1 MLSMIDDNSSNKT
14 PTPAATDEEKAV
26 GKSNAPK
33 QDDKQKKKKSK
44 KKSSAESASKQSD
57 ARQSDENQNSG
68 EKSKTQPAEPESK
81 DSKTG
86 NTEQQDGGK
95 PKATEHDELAEAAA
109 VMAHVTGMDLQ
120 DNSENP
126 PTATSQKHKENVFKK
141 WLVLPKNLKIP
152 SISKI
157 DDQVKDVIDEALD
170 EDAESLELT
179 EEQAPS
185 STVSL
190 SQVMSALFGVF
201 LIGFAIFGVISA
213 IGNFREYSLNKQ
225 NRVAEM
231 EYLERLILPLTA
243 CDIPTFEDAQDLNSD
258 VTIAAACWDIIL
270 SPSSAYSVEN
280 GSYTISYLEIE
291 SRINKLFGSGLSYA
305 HATVGDQEL
314 LFKYDEETG
323 MYTIPAAPRA
333 IAYYPTIDSFE
344 VIENGYTL
352 TVSYHVPVS
361 EWISI
366 TPSPD
371 KTMIYT
377 VKGNGPSYTISS
389 VEVGHISP
397 DGL

>member
-1 MLSMIDDNSSNKT
+1 MLSMIDDNSNKT
-14 PTPAATDEEKAV
+14 LAATDEEKSV
-26 GKSNAPK
+26 GKSDAPK
-33 QDDKQKKKKSK
+33 RDDKQKKKKSK
-44 KKSSAESASKQSD
+44 KKSSAENASKQGG
-57 ARQSDENQNSG
+57 AKQSDENKNKG
-68 EKSKTQPAEPESK
+68 EKSVKQPAKPESK
-81 DSKTG
+81 ESKTG
-86 NTEQQDGGK
+86 NIEQQDGDK
-95 PKATEHDELAEAAA
+95 PKAAEHDELAEAAA

-120 DNSENP
+120 NDGENSQDNASTQRQE
-126 PTATSQKHKENVFKK
+126 KENALKK
-141 WLVLPKNLKIP
+141 WLVLPKNLKMP

-170 EDAESLELT
+170 EDAESLGLT

-291 SRINKLFGSGLSYA
+291 SRINKLFGSGLSYT

-314 LFKYDEETG
+314 LFEYDEETG

-344 VIENGYTL
+344 VIENGYRL

-361 EWISI
+361 EWISVA
-366 TPSPD
+366 PAPD

-377 VKGNGPSYTISS
+377 VKRNGPSYTISS

>member
-1 MLSMIDDNSSNKT
+1 MLNLIDDNSNKVS
-14 PTPAATDEEKAV
+14 AAADEEKAA
-26 GKSNAPK
+26 GKSDSAQ
-33 QDDKQKKKKSK
+33 QDNKRKKTKAK
-44 KKSSAESASKQSD
+44 KKSSAENASKQGG
-57 ARQSDENQNSG
+57 ARQSDENQNNG
-68 EKSKTQPAEPESK
+68 EKSKMQPAEPEGK
-81 DSKTG
+81 DSKTN

-95 PKATEHDELAEAAA
+95 PKAAEHDELAEAAA

-126 PTATSQKHKENVFKK
+126 QTATPPKHKENVFKK
-141 WLVLPKNLKIP
+141 WLVLPKNLKIS

-170 EDAESLELT
+170 EDAESLGLT
-179 EEQAPS
+179 EEQATS

-213 IGNFREYSLNKQ
+213 IGNFREYSINKQ
-225 NRVAEM
+225 NRVTEM

-243 CDIPTFEDAQDLNSD
+243 CDIPTFEDAEDLNSD

-270 SPSSAYSVEN
+270 SPSSAYNVEN
-280 GSYTISYLEIE
+280 GNYIISYLEIE
-291 SRINKLFGSGLSYA
+291 SRINKLFGSGLSYT

-377 VKGNGPSYTISS
+377 VKGNGLSYTISS

>member
-1 MLSMIDDNSSNKT
+1 MLNLIDDNSNKVS
-14 PTPAATDEEKAV
+14 AAADEEKAA
-26 GKSNAPK
+26 GKSDSAQ
-33 QDDKQKKKKSK
+33 QDNKRKKTKAK
-44 KKSSAESASKQSD
+44 KKSSAENASKQGG
-57 ARQSDENQNSG
+57 ARQSDENQNNG
-68 EKSKTQPAEPESK
+68 EKSKMQPAEPEGK
-81 DSKTG
+81 DSKTN

-95 PKATEHDELAEAAA
+95 PKAAEHDELAEAAA

-126 PTATSQKHKENVFKK
+126 QTATPPEHKENVFKK
-141 WLVLPKNLKIP
+141 WLVLPKNLKIS

-170 EDAESLELT
+170 EDAESLGLT

-213 IGNFREYSLNKQ
+213 IGNFREYSINKQ
-225 NRVAEM
+225 NRVTEM

-243 CDIPTFEDAQDLNSD
+243 CDIPTFEDAEDLNSD

-270 SPSSAYSVEN
+270 SPSSAYNVEN
-280 GSYTISYLEIE
+280 GNYIISCLEIE
-291 SRINKLFGSGLSYA
+291 SRINKLFGSGLSYT

-377 VKGNGPSYTISS
+377 VKGNGLSYTISS

>member
-1 MLSMIDDNSSNKT
+1 MLNLIDDNSNKVS
-14 PTPAATDEEKAV
+14 AAADEEKAA
-26 GKSNAPK
+26 GKSDSAR
-33 QDDKQKKKKSK
+33 QDNKRKKTKAK
-44 KKSSAESASKQSD
+44 KKSSAENASKQGG
-57 ARQSDENQNSG
+57 ARQSDENQNNG
-68 EKSKTQPAEPESK
+68 EKSKMQPAEPEGK
-81 DSKTG
+81 DSKTN

-95 PKATEHDELAEAAA
+95 PKAAEHDELAEAAA

-126 PTATSQKHKENVFKK
+126 QTATPPEHKENVFKK
-141 WLVLPKNLKIP
+141 WLVLPKNLKIS

-170 EDAESLELT
+170 EDAESLGLT

-213 IGNFREYSLNKQ
+213 IGNFREYSINKQ
-225 NRVAEM
+225 NRVTEM

-243 CDIPTFEDAQDLNSD
+243 CDIPTFEDAEDLNSD

-270 SPSSAYSVEN
+270 SPSSAYNVEN
-280 GSYTISYLEIE
+280 GNYIISYLEIE
-291 SRINKLFGSGLSYA
+291 SRINKLFGSGLSYT

-377 VKGNGPSYTISS
+377 VKGNGLSYTISS

>member
-1 MLSMIDDNSSNKT
+1 MLNLIDDNSNKVS
-14 PTPAATDEEKAV
+14 AAADEEKAA
-26 GKSNAPK
+26 GKSDSAQ
-33 QDDKQKKKKSK
+33 QDNKRKKTKAK
-44 KKSSAESASKQSD
+44 KKSSAENASKQGG
-57 ARQSDENQNSG
+57 ARQSDENQNNG

-95 PKATEHDELAEAAA
+95 PKAAEHDELAEAAA

-126 PTATSQKHKENVFKK
+126 QTATPPEHKENVFKK
-141 WLVLPKNLKIP
+141 WLVLPKNLKIS

-170 EDAESLELT
+170 EDAESLGLT

-213 IGNFREYSLNKQ
+213 IGNFREYSINKQ
-225 NRVAEM
+225 NRVTEM

-243 CDIPTFEDAQDLNSD
+243 CDIPTFEDAEDLNSD

-270 SPSSAYSVEN
+270 SPSSAYNVEN
-280 GSYTISYLEIE
+280 GNYIISYLEIE
-291 SRINKLFGSGLSYA
+291 SRINKLFGSGLSYT

-377 VKGNGPSYTISS
+377 VKGNGLSYTISS

>member
-1 MLSMIDDNSSNKT
+1 MLNLIDDNSNKVS
-14 PTPAATDEEKAV
+14 AAADEEKAA
-26 GKSNAPK
+26 GKSDSAQ
-33 QDDKQKKKKSK
+33 QDNKRKKTKAK
-44 KKSSAESASKQSD
+44 KKSSAENASKQGG
-57 ARQSDENQNSG
+57 ARQSDENQNNG
-68 EKSKTQPAEPESK
+68 EKSKMQPAEAEGK
-81 DSKTG
+81 DSKTN

-95 PKATEHDELAEAAA
+95 PKAAEHDELAEAAA

-126 PTATSQKHKENVFKK
+126 QTATPPEHKENVFKK
-141 WLVLPKNLKIP
+141 WLVLPKNLKIS

-170 EDAESLELT
+170 EDAESLGLT

-213 IGNFREYSLNKQ
+213 IGNFREYSINKQ
-225 NRVAEM
+225 NRVTEM

-243 CDIPTFEDAQDLNSD
+243 CDIPTFEDAEDLNSD

-270 SPSSAYSVEN
+270 SPSSAYNVEN
-280 GSYTISYLEIE
+280 GNYIISYLEIE
-291 SRINKLFGSGLSYA
+291 SRINKLFGSGLSYT

-377 VKGNGPSYTISS
+377 VKGNGLSYTISS

>member
-1 MLSMIDDNSSNKT
+1 MLNLIDDNSNKVS
-14 PTPAATDEEKAV
+14 AAADEEKAA
-26 GKSNAPK
+26 GKSDSAQ
-33 QDDKQKKKKSK
+33 QDNKRKKTKAK
-44 KKSSAESASKQSD
+44 KKSSAENASKQGG
-57 ARQSDENQNSG
+57 ARQSDENQNNG
-68 EKSKTQPAEPESK
+68 EKSKMQPAEPEGK
-81 DSKTG
+81 DSKTN

-95 PKATEHDELAEAAA
+95 PKAAEHDELAEAAA

-126 PTATSQKHKENVFKK
+126 QTATPPEHKENVFKK
-141 WLVLPKNLKIP
+141 WLVLPKNLKIS

-170 EDAESLELT
+170 EDAESLGLT

-213 IGNFREYSLNKQ
+213 IGNFREYSINKQ
-225 NRVAEM
+225 NRVTEM

-243 CDIPTFEDAQDLNSD
+243 CDIPTFEDAEDLNSD
-258 VTIAAACWDIIL
+258 VTIATACWDIIL
-270 SPSSAYSVEN
+270 SPSSAYNVEN
-280 GSYTISYLEIE
+280 GNYIISYLEIE
-291 SRINKLFGSGLSYA
+291 SRINKLFGSGLSYT

-377 VKGNGPSYTISS
+377 VKGNGLSYTISS

>member
-1 MLSMIDDNSSNKT
+1 MLNLIDDNSNKVS
-14 PTPAATDEEKAV
+14 AAADEEKAA
-26 GKSNAPK
+26 GKSNSAQ
-33 QDDKQKKKKSK
+33 QDNKRKKTKAK
-44 KKSSAESASKQSD
+44 KKSSAENASKQGG
-57 ARQSDENQNSG
+57 ARQSDENQNNG
-68 EKSKTQPAEPESK
+68 EKSKMQPAEPEGK
-81 DSKTG
+81 DSKTN

-95 PKATEHDELAEAAA
+95 PKAAEHDELAEAAA

-126 PTATSQKHKENVFKK
+126 QTATPPEHKENVFKK
-141 WLVLPKNLKIP
+141 WLVLPKNLKIS

-170 EDAESLELT
+170 EDAESLGLT

-213 IGNFREYSLNKQ
+213 IGNFREYSINKQ
-225 NRVAEM
+225 NRVTEM

-243 CDIPTFEDAQDLNSD
+243 CDIPTFEDAEDLNSD

-270 SPSSAYSVEN
+270 SPSSAYNVEN
-280 GSYTISYLEIE
+280 GNYIISYLEIE
-291 SRINKLFGSGLSYA
+291 SRINKLFGSGLSYT

-377 VKGNGPSYTISS
+377 VKGNGLSYTISS

>member
-1 MLSMIDDNSSNKT
+1 MLNLIDDNSNKVS
-14 PTPAATDEEKAV
+14 AAADEEKAA
-26 GKSNAPK
+26 GKSDSAR
-33 QDDKQKKKKSK
+33 QDNKRKKTKAK
-44 KKSSAESASKQSD
+44 KKSSAENASKQGG
-57 ARQSDENQNSG
+57 ARQSDENQNNG
-68 EKSKTQPAEPESK
+68 EKSKMQPAEPEGK
-81 DSKTG
+81 DSKTN
-86 NTEQQDGGK
+86 NTVQQDGGK
-95 PKATEHDELAEAAA
+95 PKAAEHDELAEAAA

-126 PTATSQKHKENVFKK
+126 QTATPPEHKENVFKK
-141 WLVLPKNLKIP
+141 WLVLPKNLKIS

-170 EDAESLELT
+170 EDAESLGLT

-213 IGNFREYSLNKQ
+213 IGNFREYSINKQ
-225 NRVAEM
+225 NRVTEM

-243 CDIPTFEDAQDLNSD
+243 CDIPTFEDAEDLNSD

-270 SPSSAYSVEN
+270 SPSSAYNVEN
-280 GSYTISYLEIE
+280 GNYIISYLEIE
-291 SRINKLFGSGLSYA
+291 SRINKLFGSGLSYT

-377 VKGNGPSYTISS
+377 VKGNGLSYTISS

>member
-1 MLSMIDDNSSNKT
+1 MLNLIDDNSNKVS
-14 PTPAATDEEKAV
+14 AAADEEKAA
-26 GKSNAPK
+26 GKSDSAQ
-33 QDDKQKKKKSK
+33 QDNKRKKTKAK
-44 KKSSAESASKQSD
+44 KKSSAENASKQGG
-57 ARQSDENQNSG
+57 ARQSDENQNNG
-68 EKSKTQPAEPESK
+68 EKSKMQPAEPEGK
-81 DSKTG
+81 DSKTN

-95 PKATEHDELAEAAA
+95 PKAAEHDELAEAAA

-126 PTATSQKHKENVFKK
+126 QTATPPKHKENVFKK
-141 WLVLPKNLKIP
+141 WLVLPKNLKIS

-170 EDAESLELT
+170 EDAESLGLT

-213 IGNFREYSLNKQ
+213 IGNFREYSINKQ
-225 NRVAEM
+225 NRVTEM

-243 CDIPTFEDAQDLNSD
+243 CDIPTFEDAEDLNSD

-270 SPSSAYSVEN
+270 SPSSAYNVEN
-280 GSYTISYLEIE
+280 GNYIISYLEIE
-291 SRINKLFGSGLSYA
+291 SRINKLFGSGLSYT

-377 VKGNGPSYTISS
+377 VKGNGLSYTISS

>member
-1 MLSMIDDNSSNKT
+1 MLNLIDDNSNKVS
-14 PTPAATDEEKAV
+14 AAADEEKAA
-26 GKSNAPK
+26 GKSDSAR
-33 QDDKQKKKKSK
+33 QDNKRKKTKAK
-44 KKSSAESASKQSD
+44 KKSSAENASKQGG
-57 ARQSDENQNSG
+57 ARQSDENQNNG
-68 EKSKTQPAEPESK
+68 EKSKMQPAEPEGK
-81 DSKTG
+81 DSKTN

-95 PKATEHDELAEAAA
+95 PKAAEHDELAEAAA

-126 PTATSQKHKENVFKK
+126 QTATPPKHKENVFKK
-141 WLVLPKNLKIP
+141 WLVLPKNLKIS

-170 EDAESLELT
+170 EDAESLGLT
-179 EEQAPS
+179 EEQATS

-213 IGNFREYSLNKQ
+213 IGNFREYSINKQ
-225 NRVAEM
+225 NRVTEM

-243 CDIPTFEDAQDLNSD
+243 CDIPTFEDAEDLNSD

-270 SPSSAYSVEN
+270 SPSSAYNVEN
-280 GSYTISYLEIE
+280 GNYIISYLEIE
-291 SRINKLFGSGLSYA
+291 SRINKLFGSGLSYT

-377 VKGNGPSYTISS
+377 VKGNGLSYTISS

>member
-1 MLSMIDDNSSNKT
+1 MLNLIDDNSNKVS
-14 PTPAATDEEKAV
+14 AAADEEKAA
-26 GKSNAPK
+26 GKSDSAQ
-33 QDDKQKKKKSK
+33 QDNKRKKTKAK
-44 KKSSAESASKQSD
+44 KKSSAENASKQGG
-57 ARQSDENQNSG
+57 ARQSDENQNNG
-68 EKSKTQPAEPESK
+68 EKSKMQPAEPEGK
-81 DSKTG
+81 DSKTN

-95 PKATEHDELAEAAA
+95 PKAAEHDELAEAAA

-126 PTATSQKHKENVFKK
+126 QTATPPEHKENVFKK
-141 WLVLPKNLKIP
+141 WLVLPKNLKIS

-170 EDAESLELT
+170 EDAESLGLT
-179 EEQAPS
+179 EEQATS

-213 IGNFREYSLNKQ
+213 IGNFREYSINKQ
-225 NRVAEM
+225 NRVTEM

-243 CDIPTFEDAQDLNSD
+243 CDIPTFEDAEDLNSD

-270 SPSSAYSVEN
+270 SPSSAYNVEN
-280 GSYTISYLEIE
+280 GNYIISYLEIE
-291 SRINKLFGSGLSYA
+291 SRINKLFGSGLSYT

-377 VKGNGPSYTISS
+377 VKGNGLSYTISS

>member
-1 MLSMIDDNSSNKT
+1 MLNLIDDNSNKVS
-14 PTPAATDEEKAV
+14 AAADEEKAAC
-26 GKSNAPK
+26 KSDSAR
-33 QDDKQKKKKSK
+33 QDNKRKKTKAK
-44 KKSSAESASKQSD
+44 KKSSAENASKQGG
-57 ARQSDENQNSG
+57 ARQSDENQNNG
-68 EKSKTQPAEPESK
+68 EKSKMQPAEPEGK
-81 DSKTG
+81 DSKTN

-95 PKATEHDELAEAAA
+95 PKAAEHDELAEAAA

-126 PTATSQKHKENVFKK
+126 QTATPPEHKENVFKK
-141 WLVLPKNLKIP
+141 WLVLPKNLKIS

-170 EDAESLELT
+170 EDAESLGLT

-213 IGNFREYSLNKQ
+213 IGNFREYSINKQ
-225 NRVAEM
+225 NRVTEM

-243 CDIPTFEDAQDLNSD
+243 CDIPTFEDAEDLNSD

-270 SPSSAYSVEN
+270 SPSSAYNVEN
-280 GSYTISYLEIE
+280 GNYIISYLEIE
-291 SRINKLFGSGLSYA
+291 SRINKLFGSGLSYT

-377 VKGNGPSYTISS
+377 VKGNGLSYTISS

>member
-1 MLSMIDDNSSNKT
+1 MLNLIDDNSNKVS
-14 PTPAATDEEKAV
+14 AAADEEKAA
-26 GKSNAPK
+26 GKFDSAQ
-33 QDDKQKKKKSK
+33 QDNKRKKTKAK
-44 KKSSAESASKQSD
+44 KKSSAENASKQGG
-57 ARQSDENQNSG
+57 ARQSDENQNNG
-68 EKSKTQPAEPESK
+68 EKSKMQPAEPEGK
-81 DSKTG
+81 DSKTN

-95 PKATEHDELAEAAA
+95 PKAAEHDELAEAAA

-126 PTATSQKHKENVFKK
+126 QTATPPKHKENVFKK
-141 WLVLPKNLKIP
+141 WLVLPKNLKIS

-170 EDAESLELT
+170 EDAESLGLT

-213 IGNFREYSLNKQ
+213 IGNFREYSINKQ
-225 NRVAEM
+225 NRVTEM

-243 CDIPTFEDAQDLNSD
+243 CDIPTFEDAEDLNSD

-270 SPSSAYSVEN
+270 SPSSAYNVEN
-280 GSYTISYLEIE
+280 GNYIISYLEIE
-291 SRINKLFGSGLSYA
+291 SRINKLFGSGLSYT

-377 VKGNGPSYTISS
+377 VKGNGLSYTISS

>member
-1 MLSMIDDNSSNKT
+1 MLNLIDDNSNKVS
-14 PTPAATDEEKAV
+14 AAADEEKAA
-26 GKSNAPK
+26 GKSDSAQ
-33 QDDKQKKKKSK
+33 QDNKRKKTKAK
-44 KKSSAESASKQSD
+44 KKSSAENASKQGG
-57 ARQSDENQNSG
+57 ARQSDENHNNG
-68 EKSKTQPAEPESK
+68 EKSKMQPAEPEGK
-81 DSKTG
+81 DSKTN

-95 PKATEHDELAEAAA
+95 PKAAEHDELAEAAA

-126 PTATSQKHKENVFKK
+126 QTATPPKHKENVFKK
-141 WLVLPKNLKIP
+141 WLVLPKNLKIS

-170 EDAESLELT
+170 EDAESLGLT

-213 IGNFREYSLNKQ
+213 IGNFREYSINKQ
-225 NRVAEM
+225 NRVTEM

-243 CDIPTFEDAQDLNSD
+243 CDIPTFEDAEDLNSD

-270 SPSSAYSVEN
+270 SPSSAYNVEN
-280 GSYTISYLEIE
+280 GNYIISYLEIE
-291 SRINKLFGSGLSYA
+291 SRINKLFGSGLSYT

-377 VKGNGPSYTISS
+377 VKGNGLSYTISS

>member
-1 MLSMIDDNSSNKT
+1 MLNLIDDNSNKVS
-14 PTPAATDEEKAV
+14 AAADEEKAA
-26 GKSNAPK
+26 GKSDSAQ
-33 QDDKQKKKKSK
+33 QDNKRKKTKAK
-44 KKSSAESASKQSD
+44 KKSSAENASKQGG
-57 ARQSDENQNSG
+57 ARQSDENQNNG
-68 EKSKTQPAEPESK
+68 EKSKMQPAEPEGK
-81 DSKTG
+81 DSKTN

-95 PKATEHDELAEAAA
+95 PKAAEHDELAEAAA

-126 PTATSQKHKENVFKK
+126 QTATPPEHKENVFKK
-141 WLVLPKNLKIP
+141 WLVLPKNLKIS

-170 EDAESLELT
+170 EDAESLGLT

-213 IGNFREYSLNKQ
+213 IGNFREYSINKQ
-225 NRVAEM
+225 SRVTEM

-243 CDIPTFEDAQDLNSD
+243 CDIPTFEDAEDLNSD

-270 SPSSAYSVEN
+270 SPSSAYNVEN
-280 GSYTISYLEIE
+280 GNYIISYLEIE
-291 SRINKLFGSGLSYA
+291 SRINKLFGSGLSYT

-377 VKGNGPSYTISS
+377 VKGNGLSYTISS

>member
-1 MLSMIDDNSSNKT
+1 MLNLIDDNSNKVS
-14 PTPAATDEEKAV
+14 AAADEEKAA
-26 GKSNAPK
+26 GKSDSAQ
-33 QDDKQKKKKSK
+33 QDNKRKKTKAK
-44 KKSSAESASKQSD
+44 KKSSAENASKQGG
-57 ARQSDENQNSG
+57 ARQSDENQNNG
-68 EKSKTQPAEPESK
+68 EKSKMQPAGPEGK
-81 DSKTG
+81 DSKTN

-95 PKATEHDELAEAAA
+95 PKAAEHDELAEAAA

-126 PTATSQKHKENVFKK
+126 QTATPPEHKENVFKK
-141 WLVLPKNLKIP
+141 WLVLPKNLKIS

-170 EDAESLELT
+170 EDAESLGLT

-213 IGNFREYSLNKQ
+213 IGNFREYSINKQ
-225 NRVAEM
+225 NRVTEM

-243 CDIPTFEDAQDLNSD
+243 CDIPTFEDAEDLNSD

-270 SPSSAYSVEN
+270 SPSSAYNVEN
-280 GSYTISYLEIE
+280 GNYIISYLEIE
-291 SRINKLFGSGLSYA
+291 SRINKLFGSGLSYT

-377 VKGNGPSYTISS
+377 VKGNGLSYTISS

>member
-1 MLSMIDDNSSNKT
+1 MLNLIDDNSNKT
-14 PTPAATDEEKAV
+14 LAAADEEKAA
-26 GKSNAPK
+26 GKSDSAQ
-33 QDDKQKKKKSK
+33 QDNKRKKTKAK
-44 KKSSAESASKQSD
+44 KKSSAENASKQGG
-57 ARQSDENQNSG
+57 ARQSDENQNNG
-68 EKSKTQPAEPESK
+68 EKSKMQPAEPEGK
-81 DSKTG
+81 DSKTN

-95 PKATEHDELAEAAA
+95 PKAAEHDELAEAAA

-126 PTATSQKHKENVFKK
+126 QTATPPKHKENVFKK
-141 WLVLPKNLKIP
+141 WLVLPKNLKIS

-170 EDAESLELT
+170 EDAESLGLT
-179 EEQAPS
+179 EEQATS

-213 IGNFREYSLNKQ
+213 IGNFREYSINKQ
-225 NRVAEM
+225 NRVTEM

-243 CDIPTFEDAQDLNSD
+243 CDIPTFEDAEDLNSD

-270 SPSSAYSVEN
+270 SPSSAYNVEN
-280 GSYTISYLEIE
+280 GNYIISYLEIE
-291 SRINKLFGSGLSYA
+291 SRINKLFGSGLSYT

-377 VKGNGPSYTISS
+377 VKGNGLSYTISS

>member
-1 MLSMIDDNSSNKT
+1 MLNLIDDNSNKVS
-14 PTPAATDEEKAV
+14 AAADEEKAA
-26 GKSNAPK
+26 GKSDSAQ
-33 QDDKQKKKKSK
+33 QDNKRKKTKAK
-44 KKSSAESASKQSD
+44 KKSSAENASKQGG
-57 ARQSDENQNSG
+57 ARQSDENQNNG
-68 EKSKTQPAEPESK
+68 EKSKMQPAEPEGK
-81 DSKTG
+81 DSKTN
-86 NTEQQDGGK
+86 NTEQQDCGK
-95 PKATEHDELAEAAA
+95 PKAAEHDELAEAAA

-126 PTATSQKHKENVFKK
+126 QTATPPEHKENVFKK
-141 WLVLPKNLKIP
+141 WLVLPKNLKIS

-170 EDAESLELT
+170 EDAESLGLT

-213 IGNFREYSLNKQ
+213 IGNFREYSINKQ
-225 NRVAEM
+225 NRVTEM

-243 CDIPTFEDAQDLNSD
+243 CDIPTFEDAEDLNSD

-270 SPSSAYSVEN
+270 SPSSAYNVEN
-280 GSYTISYLEIE
+280 GNYIISYLEIE
-291 SRINKLFGSGLSYA
+291 SRINKLFGSGLSYT

-377 VKGNGPSYTISS
+377 VKGNGLSYTISS

>member
-1 MLSMIDDNSSNKT
+1 MLNLIDDNANKVS
-14 PTPAATDEEKAV
+14 AAADEEKAA
-26 GKSNAPK
+26 GKSDSAQ
-33 QDDKQKKKKSK
+33 QDNKRKKTKAK
-44 KKSSAESASKQSD
+44 KKSSAENASKQGG
-57 ARQSDENQNSG
+57 ARQSDENQNNG
-68 EKSKTQPAEPESK
+68 EKSKMQPAEPEGK
-81 DSKTG
+81 DSKTN

-95 PKATEHDELAEAAA
+95 PKAAEHDELAEAAA

-126 PTATSQKHKENVFKK
+126 QTATPPKHKENVFKK
-141 WLVLPKNLKIP
+141 WLVLPKNLKIS

-170 EDAESLELT
+170 EDAESLGLT

-213 IGNFREYSLNKQ
+213 IGNFREYSINKQ
-225 NRVAEM
+225 NRVTEM

-243 CDIPTFEDAQDLNSD
+243 CDIPTFEDAEDLNSD

-270 SPSSAYSVEN
+270 SPSSAYNVEN
-280 GSYTISYLEIE
+280 GNYIISYLEIE
-291 SRINKLFGSGLSYA
+291 SRINKLFGSGLSYT

-377 VKGNGPSYTISS
+377 VKGNGLSYTISS

>member
-1 MLSMIDDNSSNKT
+1 MLNLIDDNSNKT
-14 PTPAATDEEKAV
+14 LAAADEEKAA
-26 GKSNAPK
+26 GKSDSAQ
-33 QDDKQKKKKSK
+33 QDNKRKKTKAK
-44 KKSSAESASKQSD
+44 KKSSAENASKQGG
-57 ARQSDENQNSG
+57 ARQSDENQNNG
-68 EKSKTQPAEPESK
+68 EKSKMQPAEPEGK
-81 DSKTG
+81 DSKTN

-95 PKATEHDELAEAAA
+95 PKAAEHDELAEAAA

-126 PTATSQKHKENVFKK
+126 QTATPPEHKENVFKK
-141 WLVLPKNLKIP
+141 WLVLPKNLKIS

-170 EDAESLELT
+170 EDAESLGLT

-213 IGNFREYSLNKQ
+213 IGNFREYSINKQ
-225 NRVAEM
+225 NRVTEM

-243 CDIPTFEDAQDLNSD
+243 CDIPTFEDAEDLNSD

-270 SPSSAYSVEN
+270 SPSSAYNVEN
-280 GSYTISYLEIE
+280 GNYIISYLEIE
-291 SRINKLFGSGLSYA
+291 SRINKLFGSGLSYT

-377 VKGNGPSYTISS
+377 VKGNGLSYTISS